1 MTTWDEGRDLRFVLR
16 DTYFVLPPSVSSVV
30 GDSGHFRLSNNLSQR
45 SRTIEVPHL
54 LETRGDV
61 MDLNLV
67 VIAGRLAAAPEIR
80 VFDGG
85 QTLVRYLVTTRTEE
99 PRRRIDVVPAV
110 LWDADE
116 DATRFER
123 GDRIWIAGSIQRRF
137 WSDDHSRRSRIEVV
151 AHHVQGGVEST
162 FGQEMPPEAS
172 MVEHPA
178 PV

>member
-1 MTTWDEGRDLRFVLR
+1 
-16 DTYFVLPPSVSSVV
+16 
-30 GDSGHFRLSNNLSQR
+30 
-45 SRTIEVPHL
+45 
-54 LETRGDV
+54 

-80 VFDGG
+80 VFEGG
-85 QTLVRYLVTTRTEE
+85 STLVRYLVTTRTEE

-123 GDRIWIAGSIQRRF
+123 GDRIWIAGSVQRRF

-151 AHHVQGGVEST
+151 AHHVQGGI
-162 FGQEMPPEAS
+162 EALLDENNTIEDS
-172 MVEHPA
+172 MVEDPA
-178 PV
+178 SV

>member
-1 MTTWDEGRDLRFVLR
+1 
-16 DTYFVLPPSVSSVV
+16 
-30 GDSGHFRLSNNLSQR
+30 
-45 SRTIEVPHL
+45 
-54 LETRGDV
+54 

-80 VFDGG
+80 VFEGG
-85 QTLVRYLVTTRTEE
+85 STLVRYLVTTRTEE

-151 AHHVQGGVEST
+151 AHHVQGGAEPLFDGMDPVENT
-162 FGQEMPPEAS
+162 
-172 MVEHPA
+172 MVEDPA

>member
-1 MTTWDEGRDLRFVLR
+1 
-16 DTYFVLPPSVSSVV
+16 
-30 GDSGHFRLSNNLSQR
+30 
-45 SRTIEVPHL
+45 
-54 LETRGDV
+54 

-85 QTLVRYLVTTRTEE
+85 STLVRYLVTTRTEE

-151 AHHVQGGVEST
+151 AHHVQGGVELGLKDNGSIET
-162 FGQEMPPEAS
+162 G
-172 MVEHPA
+172 MVKDPTPA
-178 PV
+178 

>member
-1 MTTWDEGRDLRFVLR
+1 
-16 DTYFVLPPSVSSVV
+16 
-30 GDSGHFRLSNNLSQR
+30 
-45 SRTIEVPHL
+45 
-54 LETRGDV
+54 

-80 VFDGG
+80 VFEGG
-85 QTLVRYLVTTRTEE
+85 ATLVRYLVTTRTEE

-116 DATRFER
+116 AATLFER

-151 AHHVQGGVEST
+151 AHHVQGGIEPT
-162 FGQEMPPEAS
+162 FDDEASLDTS

-178 PV
+178 SV

>member
-1 MTTWDEGRDLRFVLR
+1 
-16 DTYFVLPPSVSSVV
+16 
-30 GDSGHFRLSNNLSQR
+30 
-45 SRTIEVPHL
+45 
-54 LETRGDV
+54 

-80 VFDGG
+80 VFEGG
-85 QTLVRYLVTTRTEE
+85 ATLVRYLVTTRTEE

-116 DATRFER
+116 DAARFER

-151 AHHVQGGVEST
+151 AHHVQGGVGPSFDQT
-162 FGQEMPPEAS
+162 AS
-172 MVEHPA
+172 VEPVMVEDPA

>member
-1 MTTWDEGRDLRFVLR
+1 
-16 DTYFVLPPSVSSVV
+16 
-30 GDSGHFRLSNNLSQR
+30 
-45 SRTIEVPHL
+45 
-54 LETRGDV
+54 

-80 VFDGG
+80 VFEGG
-85 QTLVRYLVTTRTEE
+85 STLVRYLVTTRTEE

-123 GDRIWIAGSIQRRF
+123 GDRIWIAGSVQRRF

-151 AHHVQGGVEST
+151 AHHVQGGAE
-162 FGQEMPPEAS
+162 PELNDNDS
-172 MVEHPA
+172 IETGMVKDPTPA
-178 PV
+178 

>member
-1 MTTWDEGRDLRFVLR
+1 
-16 DTYFVLPPSVSSVV
+16 
-30 GDSGHFRLSNNLSQR
+30 
-45 SRTIEVPHL
+45 
-54 LETRGDV
+54 

-80 VFDGG
+80 VFEGG
-85 QTLVRYLVTTRTEE
+85 STLVRYLVTTRTEE

-116 DATRFER
+116 NATRFER
-123 GDRIWIAGSIQRRF
+123 GDRIWIAGSVQRRF

-151 AHHVQGGVEST
+151 AHHVQRGNQSNLDET
-162 FGQEMPPEAS
+162 AS
-172 MVEHPA
+172 FSPVMVEDPA

>member
-1 MTTWDEGRDLRFVLR
+1 
-16 DTYFVLPPSVSSVV
+16 
-30 GDSGHFRLSNNLSQR
+30 
-45 SRTIEVPHL
+45 
-54 LETRGDV
+54 

-80 VFDGG
+80 VFEGG
-85 QTLVRYLVTTRTEE
+85 STLIRYLVTTRTEE

-151 AHHVQGGVEST
+151 AHHVQGGIEPTVGDVES
-162 FGQEMPPEAS
+162 ERPP
-172 MVEHPA
+172 MVERSA
-178 PV
+178 RV

>member
-1 MTTWDEGRDLRFVLR
+1 
-16 DTYFVLPPSVSSVV
+16 
-30 GDSGHFRLSNNLSQR
+30 
-45 SRTIEVPHL
+45 
-54 LETRGDV
+54 

-85 QTLVRYLVTTRTEE
+85 ATLVRYLVTTRTEE
-99 PRRRIDVVPAV
+99 PRGRIDVVPAV

-116 DATRFER
+116 DAIQFER
-123 GDRIWIAGSIQRRF
+123 GDRIWIAGSVQRRF

-151 AHHVQGGVEST
+151 AHHVQGGVEPT
-162 FGQEMPPEAS
+162 FGEDASIEAL
-172 MVEHPA
+172 MVEEPT